1 MTKVG
6 IYARVSSEKQ
16 EQEGTIKSQITAL
29 RDFGSKNNFEIVD
42 EYIDDGYSGELLARP
57 ELDRLRDDADRGK
70 FEKVVI
76 LHPDRL
82 SRKYAYQ
89 VLILEEFKKKNIE
102 IEFVNHKLGDN
113 PEDEFM
119 LQVQGAVSEYEKA
132 KILERS
138 RRGKLAQ
145 AKSGRIIGN
154 IAPYGYAYEKGQA
167 KTTRGYTINE
177 EEAKV
182 VKTIFSLYS
191 ELGSLSR
198 VSKGLKE
205 LGIAPKKNGEAWRH
219 SSLYRILRDETYI
232 GTTYYGK
239 HKSVEKDG
247 KNGYKRTKKS
257 GREWREKKD
266 WLPIQVPPI
275 VDKTIF
281 ENTQRLLQKR
291 FKPFG
296 ATKLR
301 YMLGG
306 LLRCANC
313 GNTFAGE
320 NTRGYRY
327 YRCSN
332 RQRRHPLPKDCDAKM
347 IFADKLEEIVWKT
360 ISEIITNPNK
370 MIKVAGLRAEKEELR
385 RNEEQGFFRELKMME
400 EKLDKEIARRDRLV
414 EVYRDGDIGKEAYKI
429 KMEQSHNAIETLK
442 RDKAE
447 KDKILQQSKNIPL
460 LKEVIY
466 KFSDLMKS
474 KMSNLTYEQK
484 QLVMRL
490 LIDRIIVDSNNKSI
504 VIKGIIPTREPEK
517 VVNELFSKNNS
528 LSRLNP
534 SGSFPYLPKKAKAG

>member
-1 MTKVG
+1 MKCA

-42 EYIDDGYSGELLARP
+42 EYLDDGYSGELLARP
-57 ELDRLRDDADRGK
+57 QLDRLRDDADRGR
-70 FEKVVI
+70 FEKVLI

-89 VLILEEFKKKNIE
+89 VLIMEEFKKRNIGV
-102 IEFVNHKLGDN
+102 EFVNHKIGDN
-113 PEDEFM
+113 PEDELL
-119 LQVQGAVSEYEKA
+119 LQVQGAVAEYEKT

-167 KTTRGYTINE
+167 KNTRGYTINE

-182 VKTIFSLYS
+182 VKTIFSLYL

-198 VSKGLKE
+198 VSKELKE
-205 LGIAPKKNGEAWRH
+205 LGIAPRKKGNIWRH
-219 SSLYRILRDETYI
+219 SSLYRVLRDETYI

-239 HKSVEKDG
+239 HRSVEKEG
-247 KNGYKRTKKS
+247 NGGYKRTKKS

-266 WLPIQVPPI
+266 WLPIEVAPI

-296 ATKLR
+296 TTRLK

-306 LLRCANC
+306 LLRCATC

-320 NTRGYRY
+320 NSHDYRY

-332 RQRRHPLPKDCDAKM
+332 RQRRHPLPKNCDAKM
-347 IFADKLEEIVWKT
+347 IFADKLEGVVWKAMF
-360 ISEIITNPNK
+360 EIITKPSLL
-370 MIKVAGLRAEKEELR
+370 IKSAGLGAKEEELKR
-385 RNEEQGFFRELKMME
+385 DEEQGFFKELKALE
-400 EKLDKEIARRDRLV
+400 VKLDKEIARRERLV
-414 EVYRDGDIGKEAYKI
+414 EIYRDGDISKEDYRVKI
-429 KMEQSHNAIETLK
+429 EASYSAIESLK
-442 RDKAE
+442 KEKAE

-466 KFSDLMKS
+466 NFSKLMKL
-474 KMSNLTYEQK
+474 KMSNLTYDQK
-484 QLVMRL
+484 QLVLRL

-504 VIKGIIPTREPEK
+504 VIKGVIPTREPEK
-517 VVNELFSKNNS
+517 VVNGLFSQVNS
-528 LSRLNP
+528 LSQLNP
-534 SGSFPYLPKKAKAG
+534 SGSLPYLPKKAKAR

>member
-1 MTKVG
+1 MKCA

-42 EYIDDGYSGELLARP
+42 EYLDDGYSGELLARP
-57 ELDRLRDDADRGK
+57 QLDRLRDDADRGK
-70 FEKVVI
+70 FEKVLI

-89 VLILEEFKKKNIE
+89 VLIMEEFKKKNIE
-102 IEFVNHKLGDN
+102 VEFVNHKIGDN
-113 PEDEFM
+113 PEDELL
-119 LQVQGAVSEYEKA
+119 LQVQGAVAEYEKT

-154 IAPYGYAYEKGQA
+154 IAPYGYSYEKGQA

-177 EEAKV
+177 EEARV
-182 VKTIFSLYS
+182 VKTIFSLYL

-198 VSKGLKE
+198 VSKGLKD
-205 LGIAPKKNGEAWRH
+205 LGIPPRKNGEAWRH

-239 HKSVEKDG
+239 HRSVEKEG
-247 KNGYKRTKKS
+247 NGGYKRTKKS
-257 GREWREKKD
+257 GREWRDKKD
-266 WLPIQVPPI
+266 WLPIEVKPI
-275 VDKTIF
+275 IDKTIF

-291 FKPFG
+291 FRPFG
-296 ATKLR
+296 VARLR

-306 LLRCANC
+306 LLKCANC
-313 GNTFAGE
+313 GHTFTGE
-320 NTRGYRY
+320 NGHGFRY

-332 RQRRHPLPKDCDAKM
+332 RLRRHPLPKNCDARM
-347 IFADKLEEIVWKT
+347 INADRLEEAVWKVM
-360 ISEIITNPNK
+360 SGIITKPSLL
-370 MIKVAGLRAEKEELR
+370 IKCAGLRGEKEEMR

-429 KMEQSHNAIETLK
+429 KMEQSHNAIETIK

-474 KMSNLTYEQK
+474 KMSNLTYDQK
-484 QLVMRL
+484 QLVLRL

-504 VIKGIIPTREPEK
+504 VIKGVIPTREPEK
-517 VVNELFSKNNS
+517 VVGELFSRVS
-528 LSRLNP
+528 GLLQLNP
-534 SGSFPYLPKKAKAG
+534 SGSLPYLPKKAKAG